1 MTTMNNPS
9 WKIDELARRVLQ
21 AAQWPMEA
29 VPSPASL
36 SLSNILLSPTP
47 HLDELERSLE
57 IHLPPLAGSAVE
69 GLLVGG
75 TSINDSNNGSVRT
88 CTLPTNDDASV
99 RSRGELL
106 DRSQTRSV
114 ANVNCDRKPK
124 TQHDEL
130 TTTLD
135 ELAPFSPEFYRC
147 FGELVREAF
156 HPGSVRSLELDMNVD
171 RTDGV
176 TAAATSM
183 NSANNHPTNNV
194 HTRHRLHHDDDNSS
208 SFKALSSIEV
218 YSLPRMMDAV
228 RITRMLLA
236 LQEVVADES
245 GEYRSS
251 FIESLLRYC
260 EGNDTHDLHD
270 TSSKNCTNENVNDIT
285 IIHRIDNHKGKRIPV
300 LSSLFHHWSSLPQ
313 LEHAIQQLSR
323 RYSALLPMNAKQYWD
338 YCEYCTSIAGISN
351 NSSNNSSRSV
361 GDGGSTGGEWKPTTT
376 TSSSSTNATSFLG
389 DRALRIDSLKMRF
402 EAELDGHINGSNSS
416 EKIKFHSRAK
426 EGSGGL
432 KELFALFYQ
441 YSNSTLRGRCRRWMG
456 QWLRSFSLGGGSGVS
471 SITFAASSSDG
482 NHGLGP
488 SFASF
493 CPLVMSTT
501 LSLTHAPTTTLGS
514 MGPISLTHASGGIV
528 GGGTMSSHNNP
539 LGIENTSACG
549 VEALLYVLI
558 RIIQGFHP
566 DEAKISNDTSGARR
580 RSNILRPSH
589 ENLLFDVII
598 PLHKP
603 SGLVLWRDQTPL
615 IGLYHEAL
623 AKALG
628 AFIIMDRLLV
638 GPVIGALLHP
648 DIWPC
653 TEGGNTPKLVL
664 LLHEVDNFI
673 GLLLKHKDDSD
684 SENREDIVYLASLDP
699 YLTSIVSRLCVCIAS
714 DNSRTSERALQFF
727 RNQTFQKLVQRRLHE
742 VGHQFIR
749 ALCRCPSRE
758 VPWNPTVRKMTL
770 LVVSFMALGQ
780 TRIG

>member
-1 MTTMNNPS
+1 MNNPS

-21 AAQWPMEA
+21 AAQWPIDA
-29 VPSPASL
+29 VPS
-36 SLSNILLSPTP
+36 SLSNIILSPTP
-47 HLDELERSLE
+47 HLDELERSLD
-57 IHLPPLAGSAVE
+57 IHLPPLAGNV
-69 GLLVGG
+69 VGSNG
-75 TSINDSNNGSVRT
+75 SNNGSVRT

-99 RSRGELL
+99 RSRGGLL
-106 DRSQTRSV
+106 DV
-114 ANVNCDRKPK
+114 ANCDRKPK
-124 TQHDEL
+124 KQHDEL
-130 TTTLD
+130 TTSLD
-135 ELAPFSPEFYRC
+135 ELAPFSPDFYRC
-147 FGELVREAF
+147 LGELVREAF

-236 LQEVVADES
+236 LQDVVEEENGA
-245 GEYRSS
+245 YNSS
-251 FIESLLRYC
+251 FIELLLRYC
-260 EGNDTHDLHD
+260 EGTDMGNDTHQLHD
-270 TSSKNCTNENVNDIT
+270 TSSKICKDVNDSTIT
-285 IIHRIDNHKGKRIPV
+285 HRIDNHKGKRIPI

-501 LSLTHAPTTTLGS
+501 LSLTHAATTTTLGS
-514 MGPISLTHASGGIV
+514 MGPISLTHASGGVV
-528 GGGTMSSHNNP
+528 GGGIMSSHNNP
-539 LGIENTSACG
+539 NPLGMENTSACG